1 VIKIS
6 ETIEILEFRL
16 LLLEIVLKVK
26 VGARKAFN
34 QVPML
39 VCDANLL
46 VDAKSCEFQ
55 ILLIRVRA
63 SQVEG
68 TIHLRCIKS
77 PIGDADECNFSVF
90 YLKQAM
96 QNFERVILGDFSEA
110 NLIKHED
117 GKKVVG
123 NVIHLKF
130 KILLRLIISFQDPI
144 GCAGLRALE
153 GDHSQLFQGLEV
165 WIDGFLTTQI
175 LEHQTDCHRLTAPW
189 LAANEDRDP
198 IDNARN
204 YCKYVLLEGLVDS
217 RALLQVHTNDVIIL
231 LTIDDI

>member
-77 PIGDADECNFSVF
+77 PIGDADECNFSIF

-144 GCAGLRALE
+144 GCAGL
-153 GDHSQLFQGLEV
+153 
-165 WIDGFLTTQI
+165 
-175 LEHQTDCHRLTAPW
+175 
-189 LAANEDRDP
+189 
-198 IDNARN
+198 
-204 YCKYVLLEGLVDS
+204 
-217 RALLQVHTNDVIIL
+217 
-231 LTIDDI
+231 